1 MPKRVI
7 LLIESSRAYGRNCLL
22 GVADYV
28 RAHGGWQVLQVERGL
43 GERLP
48 AGLAAWRGDGV
59 IARIESARMAD
70 EIARLRLPT
79 VDLRGVVRPPH
90 GATFDADHEAI
101 ARLAADHFLHRGF
114 RHFAYC
120 GFAGVDFS
128 DKRDRAFRAAL
139 EGRAAS
145 LESYAAPRRAR
156 GQVTVL
162 QSEAG
167 GEFESARLAAWLRRL
182 PKPVAV
188 LACND
193 VRGRQVLEACSQ
205 GGVPAPEEA
214 AVLGVDDDQVICELS
229 SPPLSSIRPAAH
241 RIGFEGAAM
250 LDRLMAGGAPP
261 AEVVLIAPQGLT
273 QRQSSDV
280 AAVDDPDVAAALAF
294 IRDHAGGGLRV
305 AELLQRVPV
314 SRSTLE
320 RRFRAAVGRSPAA
333 EIERVR
339 MSRAQAL
346 LCDTDYG
353 LERIARLT
361 GYQCASQFAAAFKRC
376 VKTTPGAFRKAQ
388 AVPRG

>member
-7 LLIESSRAYGRNCLL
+7 LLIESSRAYGRDCLL

-28 RAHGGWQVLQVERGL
+28 RAHGGWRVLQVERGL

-48 AGLAAWRGDGV
+48 AGLADWQGDGV
-59 IARIESARMAD
+59 IARIESEPIA
-70 EIARLRLPT
+70 EQIARLGLPT
-79 VDLRGVVRPPH
+79 VDLRGAFHPPR
-90 GATFDADHEAI
+90 GAMFDADHEAI
-101 ARLAADHFLHRGF
+101 ARLAAEHFLHRGF

-120 GFAGVDFS
+120 GFSGVDFS
-128 DKRDRAFRAAL
+128 DKRGRAFLAHL
-139 EGRAAS
+139 EHRAAS
-145 LESYAAPRRAR
+145 RQAYEPPRRVS

-162 QSEAG
+162 RSEAS
-167 GEFESARLAAWLRRL
+167 GEFESAQLGAWLRRL

-205 GGVPAPEEA
+205 GGVPVPEEA

-229 SPPLSSIRPAAH
+229 APPLSSIRPAAR

-250 LDRLMAGGAPP
+250 LDRLMNGASPP
-261 AEVVLIAPQGLT
+261 AEVVLVAPQGLA

-280 AAVDDPDVAAALAF
+280 AAVEDQDVAATLAF
-294 IRDHAGGGLRV
+294 IRDHAGGGLSV
-305 AELLQRVPV
+305 QDLLNRIPL

-320 RRFRAAVGRSPAA
+320 RRFRVAVGRSPAA

-339 MSRAQAL
+339 MSRAKAL

-353 LERIARLT
+353 LDRIARLT
-361 GYQCASQFAAAFKRC
+361 GYQSASQFAAAFKRC
-376 VKTTPGAFRKAQ
+376 ANSTPGAFRKAQ